1 MMYSVLTILKYKIT
15 LIRRIIRTLI
25 KLNEKNRMKN
35 KMIVMVGVV
44 SALCLTTPLFA
55 AETAKLI
62 INKNNIKVWTILD
75 PMNPALSYKAETTF
89 NASMEQA
96 VALVLDVENAKKWVP
111 HLAQAEILSRN
122 DQKGEFTLYMVLDL
136 PFPLK
141 DRDLVVKGMIKK
153 DANGI
158 IHILNQS
165 TSIGKAMNPNYIRIK
180 RYEGD
185 WTFQKLAENKVK
197 VTNSGFADPEGV
209 IPVSVSNMFVQQQ
222 PYQMLQKMKV
232 ELAKPS
238 KKKIALPAVL
248 K

>member
-1 MMYSVLTILKYKIT
+1 MYSVLTILKYKIT

-44 SALCLTTPLFA
+44 SALCLTTQLFA

-89 NASMEQA
+89 NTSMEQA

-122 DQKGEFTLYMVLDL
+122 DQKGEFTL
-136 PFPLK
+136 
-141 DRDLVVKGMIKK
+141 
-153 DANGI
+153 
-158 IHILNQS
+158 S
-165 TSIGKAMNPNYIRIK
+165 TWSSS
-180 RYEGD
+180 
-185 WTFQKLAENKVK
+185 F
-197 VTNSGFADPEGV
+197 GV
-209 IPVSVSNMFVQQQ
+209 
-222 PYQMLQKMKV
+222 
-232 ELAKPS
+232 
-238 KKKIALPAVL
+238 
-248 K
+248 